1 MVVEPARK
9 WTTVRIAHSWSPLL
23 GELSEDMGL
32 SRGDVV
38 GVALDRL
45 RRQKMLD
52 DSNKAYA
59 RMLADPEAA
68 KAWEKEIG
76 IWDSLPDD
84 ELDEL

>member
-1 MVVEPARK
+1 MQAEHARK
-9 WTTVRIAHSWSPLL
+9 WTTVRIAHGWSALL
-23 GELSEDMGL
+23 GELSEDMGI

-52 DSNKAYA
+52 DSNEAYA

-68 KAWEKEIG
+68 KAWEEEIG

-84 ELDEL
+84 GLDRL